1 MLDRI
6 REAVREILSGYG
18 LLGDVVEEVP
28 ENAEVEQLILLT
40 DPLCPACAELKKK
53 IAYALEQGWI
63 VELNANQGDGKRIA
77 DELGIAEVPA
87 LVAVLS
93 DGRLVRCRFWFEG
106 DDFVFDLDIPKKND
120 REVDFYEEPP
130 KPETLLEEYDG
141 DLAITCMDTILKAQ
155 LANILL
161 GKYGD
166 KFDDWWLQNVTPLLM
181 SIPTCPSGN
190 LIGYG
195 KPRKKKKKRRKKSK
209 VRRRPKVGIVKLCRE
224 AKEFLARYDERVK
237 QLPECDLIYFAEV
250 EEGEGVKIKTEYHE
264 FLSKC
269 MKEVSGSQKEKLKK
283 CAEKWREMKAKTSR

>member
-6 REAVREILSGYG
+6 RNAIREVLSGYG
-18 LLGDVVEEVP
+18 LIGDVVEGVP
-28 ENAEVEQLILLT
+28 EEAEVEQLILLT

-63 VELNANQGDGKRIA
+63 TELNANQGEGKRIA
-77 DELGIAEVPA
+77 DELGIEEVPA

-93 DGRLVRCRFWFEG
+93 DGSIVRCKFWFEG

-120 REVDFYEEPP
+120 REVEQTEFPT
-130 KPETLLEEYDG
+130 PETLLENYDG

-166 KFDDWWLQNVTPLLM
+166 RFDDWWYANVTPLLM

-195 KPRKKKKKRRKKSK
+195 KPKKKKKKRRKGKA
-209 VRRRPKVGIVKLCRE
+209 RRRPKVGIVMLCRE
-224 AKEFLARYDERVK
+224 AKEFLARYDDKVK
-237 QLPECDLIYFAEV
+237 QLPECDLIAFAEV
-250 EEGEGVKIKTEYHE
+250 EEGEGVKIKTAYHE

-283 CAEKWREMKAKTSR
+283 CAEKWRELKAKTPR

>member
-6 REAVREILSGYG
+6 RNAIREVLSGYG
-18 LLGDVVEEVP
+18 LIGDVVEGVP
-28 ENAEVEQLILLT
+28 EEAEVEQLILLT

-63 VELNANQGDGKRIA
+63 TELNANQGEGKRIA
-77 DELGIAEVPA
+77 DELGIEEVPA

-93 DGRLVRCRFWFEG
+93 DGSIVRCKFWFEG

-120 REVDFYEEPP
+120 REVEQTEFPT
-130 KPETLLEEYDG
+130 PETLLENYDG

-166 KFDDWWLQNVTPLLM
+166 RFDDWWYANVTPLLM

-195 KPRKKKKKRRKKSK
+195 KPKKKKKKRRKGKA
-209 VRRRPKVGIVKLCRE
+209 RRRPKVGIVMLCRE
-224 AKEFLARYDERVK
+224 AKEFLARYDDRVK
-237 QLPECDLIYFAEV
+237 QLPECDLIAFAEV
-250 EEGEGVKIKTEYHE
+250 
-264 FLSKC
+264 
-269 MKEVSGSQKEKLKK
+269 
-283 CAEKWREMKAKTSR
+283 